1 MILSFTLRSYCPRV
15 SPRGLEPQASVH
27 PGVPRGSER
36 DLLQPSRPRQKPWS
50 CAGSPPALTLQVGL
64 MTKSY
69 RVLSLTMSRTCHFSP
84 TLAQLSLRLMAA
96 SSGSLNSFPHVRSCH
111 RGPSSEQQKS
121 HQPPDPGP
129 PVSPQAR
136 HTRWPPPSG
145 LRSAWGG
152 DSSSS
157 PTSAWL
163 HAAHSLDFGR
173 FLGHAVLSLDATSS
187 RGNSTCLEQFPLPC
201 PLHLRPPAQPPGLSL
216 AIAHSE
222 KPSLTPPPEHTGFA
236 VGSRSG
242 L

>member
-1 MILSFTLRSYCPRV
+1 MSLGGSLRLSFPLTPLRPLGVSIYSPGRSCCYSRSCISQALLDSELYAHRSYCPQV
-15 SPRGLEPQASVH
+15 SPRGLEAQASVH

-36 DLLQPSRPRQKPWS
+36 DLLQPSRPRQKPWG

-69 RVLSLTMSRTCHFSP
+69 TVLSLTMSRTCHFSP
-84 TLAQLSLRLMAA
+84 TLAQLSLRLMTA

-111 RGPSSEQQKS
+111 RGPSSERQKS

-152 DSSSS
+152 DSSST
-157 PTSAWL
+157 PTSASL
-163 HAAHSLDFGR
+163 HAAL
-173 FLGHAVLSLDATSS
+173 
-187 RGNSTCLEQFPLPC
+187 
-201 PLHLRPPAQPPGLSL
+201 
-216 AIAHSE
+216 
-222 KPSLTPPPEHTGFA
+222 
-236 VGSRSG
+236 SG
-242 L
+242 LRVVSRTRRALSGCHILTG